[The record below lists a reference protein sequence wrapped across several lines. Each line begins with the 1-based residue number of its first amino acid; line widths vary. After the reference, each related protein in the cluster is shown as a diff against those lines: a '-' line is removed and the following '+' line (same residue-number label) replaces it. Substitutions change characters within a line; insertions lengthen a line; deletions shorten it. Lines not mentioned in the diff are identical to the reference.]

1 MNSADIITEVF
12 KNTTYVEE
20 PQVIIS
26 PDRRI
31 NEGIRGTV
39 VNKYPPGYVPVL
51 QPDMVSLNASSV
63 ADMFI
68 PDLKKP
74 QLEAV
79 LAKADMDRRATTT
92 RRVDYMEKGDF
103 EQYMDDYSQSLTMAG
118 IENKVEMM
126 RRAGFSQDEAI
137 SAIQKIRAEDAVKIA
152 KKSAPYNNFD
162 DVMKTI
168 RAIS

>member
-31 NEGIRGTV
+31 AEGIRGEV
-39 VNKYPPGYVPVL
+39 LNKYPPGYVPVL
-51 QPDMVSLNASSV
+51 QPDMVSLNSSTV

-68 PDLKKP
+68 PALKKP

-79 LAKADMDRRATTT
+79 LAKAEMDRRATTAQ
-92 RRVDYMEKGDF
+92 RVDYLEKGEFDK
-103 EQYMDDYSQSLTMAG
+103 YMDDYSQSLTMAG

-137 SAIQKIRAEDAVKIA
+137 SAIQKIRAENAYKIA
-152 KKSAPYNNFD
+152 KKTAPYNNFD

>member
-1 MNSADIITEVF
+1 MNSADIITQVF

-31 NEGIRGTV
+31 TEGIRGTV
-39 VNKYPPGYVPVL
+39 VNKYPPGFVPVL
-51 QPDMVSLNASSV
+51 QPNMVSMNAAEV

-68 PDLKKP
+68 PGLKSP

-79 LAKADMDRRATTT
+79 LAKADSDRRATTT
-92 RRVDYMEKGDF
+92 HRIDHMQKGDF
-103 EQYMDDYSQSLTMAG
+103 DKYMDDYSESLTMAG

-137 SAIQKIRAEDAVKIA
+137 AAIQKIRAESALKIA
-152 KKSAPYNNFD
+152 MKTAPYNNFD